1 MRRNVKKLNFMIEED
16 IRREL
21 EQLIPAGKRSMVVND
36 ALRKELERIRR
47 KSSIE
52 KLLNSNLKGKRYSNS
67 EIIDGL
73 AMDRKEH

>member
-1 MRRNVKKLNFMIEED
+1 MRRNLRKLNFMIEED
-16 IRREL
+16 VRREL
-21 EQLIPAGKRSMVVND
+21 EHLIPAGKRSIVVND

-67 EIIDGL
+67 EIIDSL